1 MARNNDVPF
10 LLERFMEESGK
21 TQHWVTVNEFRT
33 YFDLDESS
41 APAIS
46 GFLRRIYHEPFF
58 SCQYR
63 VQRIEKVVVQN
74 PQLRTIKR
82 YLVTKRPQGRQKNP
96 ADASTRLADTHTH
109 DFFTDYDAIE
119 HFNWVLQ
126 KSRDG
131 NDSLRGHQGST
142 ESS

>member
-1 MARNNDVPF
+1 MARNKDVPL

-33 YFDLDESS
+33 YFDLDECS

-46 GFLRRIYHEPFF
+46 GFLRRIYHGPFF

-74 PQLRTIKR
+74 PQRRTIKR

-96 ADASTRLADTHTH
+96 AGVSTLLSDTSTH
-109 DFFTDYDAIE
+109 GFFTDYDAIE
-119 HFNWVLQ
+119 HFDRVLRE
-126 KSRDG
+126 KCDG
-131 NDSLRGHQGST
+131 NYSVRGNQRSTDSS
-142 ESS
+142 